1 MEESIKETEIEIK
14 THLKQQQQC
23 DHDHPN
29 VNDDD
34 FHMIHGYITLVRMV
48 MTMETLVIFCQLV
61 QLIQMGK
68 KV

>member
-14 THLKQQQQC
+14 TNLKQQQQC

-48 MTMETLVIFCQLV
+48 MTMETLVIWL
-61 QLIQMGK
+61 K
-68 KV
+68 